1 MPVLLDIY
9 NLSGEKTGTVEA
21 MDAVFGIEPNKAVLH
36 EVLTAELAAA
46 RQGTAA
52 TKTRAM
58 VRGGGRKPFR
68 QKGTGRARQGSIRAP
83 HMVGGGVTFGPQ
95 PRSYEKKVN
104 KKVRKL
110 AIKSALSEKVRE
122 GNVVIIEGTIE
133 TPKTKTIVAL
143 TKALEA
149 NNKQMFVVSNLATD
163 ADFNLYL
170 SARNLEN
177 AVVLQPSELGVYWLL
192 KQDKVIV
199 TKEALKAIEE
209 VLA

>member
-1 MPVLLDIY
+1 MAVLNIY
-9 NLSGEKTGTVEA
+9 DLAGNQTGTVEVK
-21 MDAVFGIEPNKAVLH
+21 DSVFGIEPNQAVLH

-58 VRGGGRKPFR
+58 VKGGGRKPFK

-104 KKVRKL
+104 KKVRNL
-110 AIKSALSEKVRE
+110 ALRSALSAKVAAGE
-122 GNVVIIEGTIE
+122 ILVLDGTVDA
-133 TPKTKTIVAL
+133 PKTKAIIAL
-143 TKALEA
+143 TNALEA
-149 NNKQMFVVSNLATD
+149 KTKQLFIVNDLTTD
-163 ADFNLYL
+163 ADYNLYL

-177 AVVLQPSELGVYWLL
+177 AVVLQPNEIGVYWLL
-192 KQDKVIV
+192 KQEKVIV
-199 TKEALKAIEE
+199 TKDALTTIEE

>member
-1 MPVLLDIY
+1 MAVLNIY
-9 NLSGEKTGTVEA
+9 DLAGNQTGTVEVNE
-21 MDAVFGIEPNKAVLH
+21 AVFGIEPNKTVLH
-36 EVLTAELAAA
+36 EVLTAELVAA

-58 VRGGGRKPFR
+58 VRGGGRKPFK

-104 KKVRKL
+104 KKVRNL
-110 AIKSALSEKVRE
+110 ALRSALSAKVANNEVVVLE
-122 GNVVIIEGTIE
+122 GAIEA
-133 TPKTKTIVAL
+133 PKTKTIVNL
-143 TKALEA
+143 V
-149 NNKQMFVVSNLATD
+149 NKIDAKQKQLFVVNDLTD
-163 ADFNLYL
+163 VKDYNLYL

-177 AVVLQPSELGVYWLL
+177 AVVLQPNEIGVYWLL
-192 KQDKVIV
+192 KQEKVIL
-199 TKEALKAIEE
+199 TKEALTTIEE

>member
-1 MPVLLDIY
+1 MAVLNIY
-9 NLSGEKTGTVEA
+9 NLTGTQTGTVEVK
-21 MDAVFGIEPNKAVLH
+21 DTVFGIETNQAVLH

-58 VRGGGRKPFR
+58 VRGGGRKPFK

-104 KKVRKL
+104 KKVRNL
-110 AIKSALSEKVRE
+110 ALRSALSAKVAN
-122 GNVVIIEGTIE
+122 GDVLVLDGTIE

-143 TKALEA
+143 TNAINA
-149 NNKQMFVVSNLATD
+149 TNKQLFVVNDLAEMND
-163 ADFNLYL
+163 YNLYL
-170 SARNLEN
+170 SVRNLEN
-177 AVVLQPSELGVYWLL
+177 AVVLQPNEIGVYWLL
-192 KQDKVIV
+192 KQEKVII
-199 TKEALKAIEE
+199 TKEALTTIEE
-209 VLA
+209 VLG

>member
-1 MPVLLDIY
+1 MAVLNIY
-9 NLSGEKTGTVEA
+9 NLAGDQTGTLEVK
-21 MDAVFGIEPNKAVLH
+21 DTVFGIEPNKAVLH

-58 VRGGGRKPFR
+58 VRGGGRKPFK
-68 QKGTGRARQGSIRAP
+68 QKGTGRARQGSTRAP

-95 PRSYEKKVN
+95 PRSFEKKVN
-104 KKVRKL
+104 KKVRKVAL
-110 AIKSALSEKVRE
+110 KSALSAKVAE
-122 GNVVIIEGTIE
+122 GSVVVLDGTIE
-133 TPKTKTIVAL
+133 APRTKTIMAL

-149 NNKQMFVVSNLATD
+149 NTKQLFVVNDLAND

-177 AVVLQPSELGVYWLL
+177 AVVLQPNELGVYWLL
-192 KQDKVIV
+192 KQNKVII
-199 TKEALKAIEE
+199 TKEALATIEE
-209 VLA
+209 VLG

>member
-1 MPVLLDIY
+1 MAVLNIY
-9 NLSGEKTGTVEA
+9 DLAGNQTGTVEVNE
-21 MDAVFGIEPNKAVLH
+21 AVFGIEPNKTVLH

-58 VRGGGRKPFR
+58 VRGGGRKPFK

-104 KKVRKL
+104 KKVRNL
-110 AIKSALSEKVRE
+110 ALRSALSAKVANNQIVVLE
-122 GNVVIIEGTIE
+122 GAVEA
-133 TPKTKTIVAL
+133 PKTKTIVNL
-143 TKALEA
+143 V
-149 NNKQMFVVSNLATD
+149 NKIDAKQKQLFVVNDLTD
-163 ADFNLYL
+163 VKDYNLYL

-177 AVVLQPSELGVYWLL
+177 AVVLQPNEIGVYWLL
-192 KQDKVIV
+192 KQEKVIL
-199 TKEALKAIEE
+199 TREALTTIEE

>member
-1 MPVLLDIY
+1 MAVLIIY
-9 NLSGEKTGTVEA
+9 DLAGNQTGTVEVNE
-21 MDAVFGIEPNKAVLH
+21 AVFGIEPNKTVLH

-58 VRGGGRKPFR
+58 VRGGGRKPFK

-104 KKVRKL
+104 KKVRNL
-110 AIKSALSEKVRE
+110 ALRSALSAKVANNQIVVLE
-122 GNVVIIEGTIE
+122 GAVEA
-133 TPKTKTIVAL
+133 PKTKTIVNL
-143 TKALEA
+143 V
-149 NNKQMFVVSNLATD
+149 NKIDAKQKQLFVVNDLTD
-163 ADFNLYL
+163 VKDYNLYL

-177 AVVLQPSELGVYWLL
+177 AVVLQPNEIGVYWLL
-192 KQDKVIV
+192 KQEKVIL
-199 TKEALKAIEE
+199 TKEALTTIEE

>member
-1 MPVLLDIY
+1 MAVLNIY
-9 NLSGEKTGTVEA
+9 DLAGNQTGTVEA
-21 MDAVFGIEPNKAVLH
+21 NEAVFGIEPNKTVLH

-58 VRGGGRKPFR
+58 VRGGGRKPFK

-104 KKVRKL
+104 KKVRNL
-110 AIKSALSEKVRE
+110 ALRSALSVKVANNE
-122 GNVVIIEGTIE
+122 VVVLDGAVEA
-133 TPKTKTIVAL
+133 PKTKTIVNL
-143 TKALEA
+143 V
-149 NNKQMFVVSNLATD
+149 NKIDAKQKQLFVVNDLTD
-163 ADFNLYL
+163 VNDYNLYL

-177 AVVLQPSELGVYWLL
+177 AVILQPNEIGVYWLL
-192 KQDKVIV
+192 KQEKVIL
-199 TKEALKAIEE
+199 TKAALTTIEE

>member
-1 MPVLLDIY
+1 MAVLNIY
-9 NLSGEKTGTVEA
+9 DLAGNQTGTVEVNE
-21 MDAVFGIEPNKAVLH
+21 AVFGIEPNKTVLH

-58 VRGGGRKPFR
+58 VRGGGRKPFK

-104 KKVRKL
+104 KKVRSL
-110 AIKSALSEKVRE
+110 ALRSALSAKVANNE
-122 GNVVIIEGTIE
+122 IVVLDGAIE
-133 TPKTKTIVAL
+133 TTKTKTIINLV
-143 TKALEA
+143 TKLDA
-149 NNKQMFVVSNLATD
+149 KQKQLFVVNDLTD
-163 ADFNLYL
+163 VKDYNLYL

-177 AVVLQPSELGVYWLL
+177 AVVLQPNEIGVYWLL
-192 KQDKVIV
+192 KQEKVII
-199 TKEALKAIEE
+199 TKEALTTIEE